1 MSRHR
6 VSRKRVTKDDPLTN
20 CLASCAFDRF
30 AGLADAGA
38 SCFVGT
44 TRSSFSLG
52 TMLETHRWFHKRD
65 LVQLLSL
72 PPSFM
77 IMRRGR

>member
-6 VSRKRVTKDDPLTN
+6 VWRKRATKDDPLTN

-44 TRSSFSLG
+44 TRSSISSG
-52 TMLETHRWFHKRD
+52 TMLEMHRLFHKRD
-65 LVQLLSL
+65 LVKLLSL

-77 IMRRGR
+77 SMRSGR